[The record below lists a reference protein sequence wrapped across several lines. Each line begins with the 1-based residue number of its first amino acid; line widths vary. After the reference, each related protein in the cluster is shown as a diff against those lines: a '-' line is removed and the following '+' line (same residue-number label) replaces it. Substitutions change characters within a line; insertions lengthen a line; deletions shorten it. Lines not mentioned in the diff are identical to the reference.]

1 MIENVFHQFYQDVT
15 SLPILMRGLQAA
27 ILVSIVC
34 STLSVFVV
42 LKRLAFI
49 GEGIAHSALGGI
61 ALGVMFFVSG
71 PMLQQSVG
79 RQLGI
84 DLTTMIFCIIIA
96 WLIGWTSRKR
106 IISEDTAIGIFF
118 VASLAFGIVLISL
131 RKEYTAELFS
141 FLFGSVLAV
150 GTFDIYL
157 TIALAVLVLS
167 AVIFFF
173 RPMFLFCLD
182 EELAGVSGIPVGP
195 IHYMLLTL
203 LAVTVV
209 VAIKILG
216 VLLVAAFLVIP
227 GATARMLT
235 YRYKHMFLISNLIGI
250 VAVIG
255 GLFLSDVVS
264 DLPSGPAIVLGE
276 FAIFILAMTWS
287 HFREKLFPG
296 RSLTAVGAFV
306 TLAGYIAIFLTICAL
321 STAGP
326 TSAQQAKSTAT
337 KATAIDQPDWTFF
350 IEALENRKYDSL
362 VDRIDRDA
370 EFVEMLS
377 RRIKSLPISDDD
389 KQQLLNAIDTMDW
402 TSVSKDLVVKIKQGR

>member
-1 MIENVFHQFYQDVT
+1 MIQGIFEQFYRDVT
-15 SLPILMRGLQAA
+15 TLPILMRGLQAA
-27 ILVSIVC
+27 ILISIVC

-61 ALGVMFFVSG
+61 ALGVLLFVSG
-71 PMLQQSVG
+71 PMVQQSLG

-84 DLTTMIFCIIIA
+84 DLTTMIFCVVVA

-118 VASLAFGIVLISL
+118 VASLALGIVLISL

-150 GTFDIYL
+150 GMFDIYL
-157 TIALAVLVLS
+157 TIVLAVVVLL

-182 EELAGVSGIPVGP
+182 EELADISGVPVGP

-227 GATARMLT
+227 GAAARLLT
-235 YRYKHMFLISNLIGI
+235 CRYKHMFLIANLIGL
-250 VAVIG
+250 VGVLG
-255 GLFLSDVVS
+255 GLILSDVVE
-264 DLPSGPAIVLGE
+264 DLPSGPTIVLGE
-276 FAIFILAMTWS
+276 FVIFVLAVGWS
-287 HFREKLFPG
+287 HLRDRFFPG
-296 RSLTAVGAFV
+296 RQLALVGSGV
-306 TLAGYIAIFLTICAL
+306 VLGGYIAIFLAISAF
-321 STAGP
+321 SIAKPATAR
-326 TSAQQAKSTAT
+326 TNSIQTKSTS
-337 KATAIDQPDWTFF
+337 IDQSDWDFF
-350 IEALENRKYDSL
+350 IHSLKNENYSSLIRKIDS
-362 VDRIDRDA
+362 DA
-370 EFVEMLS
+370 RFVELLA
-377 RRIKSLPISDDD
+377 RRIRTLPIEQEE
-389 KQQLLNAIDTMDW
+389 KQQLLDAIDTMDW
-402 TSVSKDLVVKIKQGR
+402 ASVPRTIVKKLEEER

>member
-1 MIENVFHQFYQDVT
+1 MIEGIFRQFYQDIT
-15 SLPILMRGLQAA
+15 TLPILMRGLQAA
-27 ILVSIVC
+27 ILISIVC

-61 ALGVMFFVSG
+61 ALGVMLFVSG
-71 PMLQQSVG
+71 PMVQQSVG
-79 RQLGI
+79 RQMGI

-118 VASLAFGIVLISL
+118 VASLALGIVLISL

-150 GTFDIYL
+150 GAFDIYL
-157 TIALAVLVLS
+157 TIGLAVLVL
-167 AVIFFF
+167 ATVIFFF

-182 EELAGVSGIPVGP
+182 EELASVSGIPVGP

-227 GATARMLT
+227 GAAARMLT
-235 YRYKHMFLISNLIGI
+235 YRYKHMFLIANLIGL
-250 VAVIG
+250 VAVVG
-255 GLFLSDVVS
+255 GLILSDIVE
-264 DLPSGPAIVLGE
+264 DLPSGPTIVLGE
-276 FAIFILAMTWS
+276 FAIFVMALGWS
-287 HFREKLFPG
+287 HFRDRFFPG
-296 RSLTAVGAFV
+296 RQLTAVGSGV
-306 TLAGYIAIFLTICAL
+306 VLIGYIAIFLGISSLAIARPTGTPKKTIPTKV
-321 STAGP
+321 TAV
-326 TSAQQAKSTAT
+326 
-337 KATAIDQPDWTFF
+337 DQTDWAFF
-350 IEALENRKYDSL
+350 VESLENRKYDRL
-362 VDRIDRDA
+362 INRIDRDA
-370 EFVEMLS
+370 EFVEMLAH
-377 RRIKSLPISDDD
+377 RIRNLPIEEKD
-389 KQQLLNAIDTMDW
+389 KYQLLNAIDTMDW
-402 TSVSKDLVVKIKQGR
+402 ASLSRDVVKKLKAN